1 MSTLFKCPPDV
12 FVKHDDFGQKLEQK
26 FNSPAS
32 RDASLLRDDH
42 IVLLSIDVLLALH
55 ASFKKWRRH
64 RRALRALADLD
75 ERQLND
81 IGFTRD
87 EAWSET
93 AFKLLGSPKELPRA
107 CRNR

>member
-1 MSTLFKCPPDV
+1 MTTSAKSSNRNLIAK
-12 FVKHDDFGQKLEQK
+12 
-26 FNSPAS
+26 PA
-32 RDASLLRDDH
+32 AMPLDDH
-42 IVLLSIDVLLALH
+42 IVLLAIDVLLALH

-93 AFKLLGSPKELPRA
+93 AFKLLGSSKELPRA